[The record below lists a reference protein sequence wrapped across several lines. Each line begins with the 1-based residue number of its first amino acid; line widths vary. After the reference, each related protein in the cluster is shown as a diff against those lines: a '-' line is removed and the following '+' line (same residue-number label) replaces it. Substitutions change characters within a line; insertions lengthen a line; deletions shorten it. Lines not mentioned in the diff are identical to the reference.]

1 MNILFITENTG
12 KIREISRFLSGLD
25 IELSMEEG
33 PFIEIQAD
41 SLEEVV
47 TTGMDL
53 LTRDRKF
60 DVPLIKEDSGLFI
73 SSLNG
78 FPGVYSAYVQ
88 KTIGNRGI
96 LSLMKDEIIREAV
109 FRTVIGL
116 RIPGEGLSLL
126 RGECKGSIALEE
138 RGRQGFGYDPIFIP
152 QGEEL
157 TFAEMSLDEK
167 NKVSHRT
174 RAVQRMVE
182 FLEKR

>member
-1 MNILFITENTG
+1 MKIAFITGNTG
-12 KIREISRFLSGLD
+12 KIREISRFLSGLE
-25 IELSMEEG
+25 IELYMEEG

-60 DVPLIKEDSGLFI
+60 DGALIKEDSGLFI

-88 KTIGNRGI
+88 KTIGNKGV
-96 LSLMKDEIIREAV
+96 LSLMKNERRRDAV

-116 RIPGEGLSLL
+116 MIPGEGLSLF
-126 RGECKGSIALEE
+126 RGECRGTIGFEE

-157 TFAEMSLDEK
+157 TFAEMNLDEK
-167 NKVSHRT
+167 NRISHRT

-182 FLEKR
+182 FLKKR